1 MTRVTQRLQVTQIQ
15 RRSALVD
22 RNDVV
27 DHRCWYGSSPA
38 QALLTQRILLELHR
52 PEPSPR
58 PALVEL
64 GVVMSEPLEGLAL
77 LHPRTVFRFLDGRH
91 GGAIV

>member
-1 MTRVTQRLQVTQIQ
+1 M
-15 RRSALVD
+15 
-22 RNDVV
+22 V
-27 DHRCWYGSSPA
+27 DHFRWSDDILFLQA
-38 QALLTQRILLELHR
+38 QLTDRILLEFDR
-52 PEPSPR
+52 AEPSPL